1 MGKFTNDPY
10 AQLGVSSKK
19 EGGKNDNIK
28 VTKKGNIKT
37 TNIGY
42 FF

>member
-19 EGGKNDNIK
+19 EGVHEATKNLS
-28 VTKKGNIKT
+28 KGL
-37 TNIGY
+37 
-42 FF
+42 FQ